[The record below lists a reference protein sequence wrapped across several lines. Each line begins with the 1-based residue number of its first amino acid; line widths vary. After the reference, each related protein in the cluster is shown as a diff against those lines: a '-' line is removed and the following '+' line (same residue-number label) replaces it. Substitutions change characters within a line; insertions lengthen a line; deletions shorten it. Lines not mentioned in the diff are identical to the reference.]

1 MSSEGIFNAADTR
14 SEVSAVDLRAGL
26 SATDVKSVIA
36 ATLLSADFV
45 LDPDSKHQWFYDSFV
60 FADAPSFGL
69 GKNPDDAV
77 TVNDAISQIA
87 FGLGKTDAVS
97 MSDAAHILLE
107 IQRAFSEVVA
117 FSDLL
122 VSTVETAVAD
132 QQQITDSDSK
142 GIQPVKA
149 DSFAFLDVE
158 ALSVGK
164 GLADQFTLSE
174 SISLTVGSIRVFSD
188 NFSLDDAATVDAI
201 RKDTANT
208 KTNVF
213 GFSDSQAVGVG
224 KAASDSLS
232 FADAID
238 SLAVGKGI
246 TDTVNVTETFSFSLF
261 TNAAINAATL
271 NSAPFNQ

>member
-1 MSSEGIFNAADTR
+1 MSSKIVIRVA
-14 SEVSAVDLRAGL
+14 DLRTDT
-26 SATDVKSVIA
+26 SVTDVKSVIA
-36 ATLLSADFV
+36 ATLLSAEFV
-45 LDPDSKHQWFYDSFV
+45 LDPDSKHQWFYDSLV

-77 TVNDAISQIA
+77 TVDDAISQIA
-87 FGLGKTDAVS
+87 FGLGKADGIS
-97 MSDAAHILLE
+97 MSDAVHVLLQ
-107 IQRAFSEVVA
+107 IQRSFSDVVA

-158 ALSVGK
+158 VLSVGK
-164 GLADQFTLSE
+164 GLSDQVAMSE
-174 SISLTVGSIRVFSD
+174 SLSRTVDYTRAFTD
-188 NFSLDDAATVDAI
+188 AFSLDDAASVNAL
-201 RKDTANT
+201 AQEVAST
-208 KTNVF
+208 KVNVF
-213 GFSDSQAVGVG
+213 GFSDSQTVGVG
-224 KAASDSLS
+224 KAVSDSFS
-232 FADAID
+232 FADAVD

-246 TDTVNVTETFSFSLF
+246 TDTVNVTEAFSFSLF
-261 TNAAINAATL
+261 TNAAMNAATL